1 MEQKV
6 QIITDSACD
15 LGRDL
20 LERLRIAV
28 VPLIVRFGTET
39 YEDGELSMDEYW
51 KKTKEIHPQTSQ
63 PSVGTYEK
71 FYERGVEQG
80 KQVLCVTV
88 TSKHSGTFN
97 SAYAAAQ
104 RFGDAVRTFD
114 SLSLSLG
121 QGLMAAA
128 AAQAAKAGQS
138 LSEIMGMLEDLR
150 ERMKVMIILDTL
162 ENLRLG
168 GRAAAF
174 IAVAERMTQALNI
187 KTIVNVVEGQLQL
200 MGAARSF
207 KKALKRLAGMIEEM
221 APLEHLAVAHTRRL
235 EAAQEFADRL
245 AEIVSF
251 PRDRIWLA
259 EAGPALSSHAGAG
272 VIGVM
277 AVPVR

>member
-15 LGRDL
+15 LGREL
-20 LERLRIAV
+20 LERFKIAV
-28 VPLIVRFGTET
+28 APLIVRFGTET

-51 KKTKEIHPQTSQ
+51 EKAKETHPQTSQ
-63 PSVGTYEK
+63 PSVGTFESL
-71 FYERGVEQG
+71 YERVVEQG
-80 KQVLCVTV
+80 KQVLCLTV

-97 SAYAAAQ
+97 SAFAAAQ
-104 RFGDAVRTFD
+104 RFGEAVRTFD
-114 SLSLSLG
+114 SHSLSLG
-121 QGLMAAA
+121 QGFMAVIAA
-128 AAQAAKAGQS
+128 KAAKAGQS
-138 LSEIMGMLEDLR
+138 LSEITSTLEDLR
-150 ERMKVMIILDTL
+150 ERMQVTIILDTL

-174 IAVAERMTQALNI
+174 IGVAERMTQALNI

-207 KKALKRLAGMIEEM
+207 KKALKRLSSTIEEM
-221 APLEHLAVAHTRRL
+221 APLEHLAVAHTRRQEL
-235 EAAQEFADRL
+235 AEEFADRL
-245 AEIVSF
+245 AEMISF
-251 PRDRIWLA
+251 PRERIWLA

-277 AVPVR
+277 AVPAR